1 MLSTTNYAYT
11 YQHGTNNN
19 HNAIYHKLRIH
30 LQLIPIQQQH
40 KNNIVLLYD
49 LTLSSSYMNQNRD
62 VSTLIL
68 VA

>member
-30 LQLIPIQQQH
+30 L
-40 KNNIVLLYD
+40 LLWY
-49 LTLSSSYMNQNRD
+49 Q
-62 VSTLIL
+62 
-68 VA
+68 